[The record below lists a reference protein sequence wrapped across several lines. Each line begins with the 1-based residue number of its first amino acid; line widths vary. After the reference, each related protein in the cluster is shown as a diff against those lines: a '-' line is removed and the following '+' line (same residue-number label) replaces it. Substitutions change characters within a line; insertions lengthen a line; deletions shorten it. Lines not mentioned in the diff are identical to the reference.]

1 MLNIKQINI
10 KNRRFYLFNDMTRI
24 KDLNPDLINIDKK
37 LCRDI
42 DIYYIGYIT
51 IKYSNYVNIY
61 SVNPLYFIIDDI
73 DGYTEEKKGR

>member
-42 DIYYIGYIT
+42 DICYIGYIT

-61 SVNPLYFIIDDI
+61 SVNHLHFIIDEI
-73 DGYTEEKKGR
+73 DGYIEEKKWE

>member
-51 IKYSNYVNIY
+51 IKYSNYGNIY
-61 SVNPLYFIIDDI
+61 SVNPLYFIIDEI
-73 DGYTEEKKGR
+73 DGYTEEKKGG

>member
-37 LCRDI
+37 LCRNI

-51 IKYSNYVNIY
+51 IKYSNYGNIY
-61 SVNPLYFIIDDI
+61 SVNPLHFIIDEI
-73 DGYTEEKKGR
+73 DGYIEEKKWE